1 MDRRIDQAQI
11 RVYFFLNQNSIKQ
24 VAMGSFKSNCI
35 VRREKVYLA
44 MLLTNHLK
52 ENILNM
58 QIVRIFSLQC
68 WKRNRDF
75 HFSKSLIMNRSNEVF
90 KKESIFKSCKI

>member
-35 VRREKVYLA
+35 VRREKAYLA
-44 MLLTNHLK
+44 MLK

-58 QIVRIFSLQC
+58 QIVIGQNIQFVVLEKKQRFSFQ
-68 WKRNRDF
+68 
-75 HFSKSLIMNRSNEVF
+75 
-90 KKESIFKSCKI
+90 

>member
-35 VRREKVYLA
+35 VRREKVYLV

-52 ENILNM
+52 ENTLNM
-58 QIVRIFSLQC
+58 QIVIGQNIKFIVLEKKQRFS
-68 WKRNRDF
+68 
-75 HFSKSLIMNRSNEVF
+75 FSKSLIMNRQI
-90 KKESIFKSCKI
+90 K